1 MQSTIDH
8 LRKVIKENP
17 LLTRQQ
23 EIELS
28 TEAKKGNKKAR
39 EKLINS
45 NYRLVIS
52 IAKKYYRKGTSFD
65 DLIQESS
72 TGLLKAVDRFDPT
85 LGFKF
90 STYACWWIKQA
101 TLHYINNENF
111 SIKIPSHSKMLVS
124 RVKKT
129 IKEIE
134 DKFGYTPNNTE
145 ISEILCTSEKS
156 IENAMKINFKT
167 LSLDEDKGENSFS
180 LKDKI
185 KDDSISPEQSY
196 INRELYEIVKE
207 SLSLLTPREE
217 KIIRLRFGIYEKPD
231 SKKFLLS
238 DQDIK
243 DLNI

>member
-1 MQSTIDH
+1 MQSTIDY

-23 EIELS
+23 EIDLS
-28 TEAKKGNKKAR
+28 KLAKEGNTKAR

-52 IAKKYYRKGTSFD
+52 IAKKYHRKGTSFD

-101 TLHYINNENF
+101 TLHYVNNENF
-111 SIKIPSHSKMLVS
+111 AVKIPSHSKMLVS
-124 RVKKT
+124 RIKKT

-134 DKFGYTPNNTE
+134 DKFGYTPNITE
-145 ISEILCTSEKS
+145 ISEILKTPEKTIAS
-156 IENAMKINFKT
+156 AMKINFKT
-167 LSLDEDKGENSFS
+167 LSLDEDRGENSFS

-196 INRELYEIVKE
+196 INKELYNIVKE

-217 KIIRLRFGIYEKPD
+217 KIIRLRFGINESSS

-238 DQDIK
+238 EKEIK
-243 DLNI
+243 DLSK